1 MTLESLGLNS
11 RQAGLMERA
20 CRSPSR
26 LTDGSASSRAVFNE
40 SALWLVD
47 CNGSNGGPFRAFS
60 TVGKSQGGTVR
71 GCGGFSLLVS
81 RKNVITAL
89 SLPTD
94 RPAIGAWKAT
104 MAAAQTLMC

>member
-1 MTLESLGLNS
+1 
-11 RQAGLMERA
+11 MERV

-40 SALWLVD
+40 SALGLVD

-71 GCGGFSLLVS
+71 ECGGLWLIRRVFVGVS
-81 RKNVITAL
+81 FTPLNANLKNHL
-89 SLPTD
+89 
-94 RPAIGAWKAT
+94 
-104 MAAAQTLMC
+104 